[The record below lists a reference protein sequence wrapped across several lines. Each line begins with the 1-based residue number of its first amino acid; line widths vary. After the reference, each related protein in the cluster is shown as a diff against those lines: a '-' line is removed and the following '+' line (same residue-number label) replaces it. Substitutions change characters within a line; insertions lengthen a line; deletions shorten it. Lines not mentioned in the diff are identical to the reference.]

1 MHQNI
6 FLSVIIPVYNAKNY
20 LPFCLDSILATGRE
34 DIEIVLVDDGSTDG
48 SAALCTEYQI
58 KHSNIIYLYQTNSG
72 PSAARNKGL
81 EKANGKYVAF
91 VDADDYIEPVVFS
104 RHLEFLRNNS
114 ADIWASDFTRVA
126 DNGCVLDKVYQIQET
141 SEPIVD
147 NSYLP
152 QFLEAK
158 DCVWNVWRY
167 IFSKDF
173 LDRNSLCFAEGYSIA
188 EDLEFVVRAL
198 SCDPKITFFHKPY
211 YFYRVNYG
219 ASLTR
224 LYSSEKI
231 RQLMVM
237 FKLAMSHL
245 GDSEIDRLIKAKL
258 AREYILNLSAL
269 YEVKKADRP
278 AVLKELNGSLNL
290 AEPATGA
297 YKYAAKAVNLLGV
310 TISARLLYMMKR
322 MKRLLRGIK
331 TNLFNRGLK

>member
-1 MHQNI
+1 MHNGVL
-6 FLSVIIPVYNAKNY
+6 LSVIIPIYNAKKY
-20 LPFCLDSILATGRE
+20 LPFCLESVLATERK
-34 DIEIVLVDDGSTDG
+34 DIEIIFVDDGSTDG
-48 SAALCTEYQI
+48 SSAICTEHQI
-58 KHSNIIYLYQTNSG
+58 KHSNIIYLHQQNSG
-72 PSAARNKGL
+72 PSVARNRGL
-81 EKANGKYVAF
+81 EKANGKYIAF

-126 DNGCVLDKVYQIQET
+126 DNGCVLDKVYQIEDT

-147 NSYLP
+147 STYLP
-152 QFLEAK
+152 EFLAAK
-158 DCVWNVWRY
+158 DCIWNVWRY

-173 LDRNSLCFAEGYSIA
+173 LDRNSLRFAGGYSIA
-188 EDLEFVVRAL
+188 EDLEFVVRAF
-198 SCDPKITFFHKPY
+198 SCDPKTTFFHEPY

-224 LYSSEKI
+224 IYSAEKI

-278 AVLKELNGSLNL
+278 AVLKELKGSLDL

-297 YKYAAKAVNLLGV
+297 YNYAAKAVKFLGITV
-310 TISARLLYMMKR
+310 SAWLLYIMKR
-322 MKRLLRGIK
+322 MKRMLRGLK
-331 TNLFNRGLK
+331 TNLFRRGQ